1 MGPGVERGPEGS
13 SRQSD
18 WHADR
23 RGNQEDCLRRQ
34 VTGAC
39 QRRSREVGR
48 LRHRDA
54 DSGEFGQ
61 RNGTQDA
68 VEGGR
73 RKAEGGRRKAEGGR
87 RKAVKLMVNTFA
99 RNLFF
104 SIFLGRTIERL
115 RTIHRSLPPASS
127 LLPTAYCLLLSAFC
141 LLLPATTLAQAGP
154 PGPSS
159 PLYGARPDRGG
170 VASTGL
176 PTALRDVR
184 IEQKLDA
191 QLPLDLVFRDENGQ
205 PVKLGRYFGT
215 KPVVL
220 ALVYYDCPMLCTQVL
235 NGMVTSFR
243 VLPFEIGKEFDVV
256 TISFDPRETAQ
267 LAAAKKKVYVGYLP
281 DRFQTNAG
289 NGWHFLTGDAES
301 IRQITDAVGF
311 RYHYDEATKQFA
323 HASGIMVATPHG
335 KLSRYFYGVEY
346 SARDLRLG
354 LIESA
359 ANKIGSPV
367 DQLLL
372 YCYHYDPATGTYG
385 AAVMKIMRI
394 AGVITVLAIV
404 AMLFALRGRKP
415 NMAEV
420 KTGGAA

>member
-1 MGPGVERGPEGS
+1 VP
-13 SRQSD
+13 
-18 WHADR
+18 
-23 RGNQEDCLRRQ
+23 
-34 VTGAC
+34 
-39 QRRSREVGR
+39 
-48 LRHRDA
+48 
-54 DSGEFGQ
+54 
-61 RNGTQDA
+61 
-68 VEGGR
+68 
-73 RKAEGGRRKAEGGR
+73 
-87 RKAVKLMVNTFA
+87 
-99 RNLFF
+99 
-104 SIFLGRTIERL
+104 
-115 RTIHRSLPPASS
+115 
-127 LLPTAYCLLLSAFC
+127 
-141 LLLPATTLAQAGP
+141 
-154 PGPSS
+154 
-159 PLYGARPDRGG
+159 
-170 VASTGL
+170 STGL

-205 PVKLGRYFGT
+205 PVKLGQYFGT

-267 LAAAKKKVYVGYLP
+267 LAAAKKKIYVGYLP

-335 KLSRYFYGVEY
+335 KLSRYFYGIDY
-346 SARDLRLG
+346 PARDLRLG

-359 ANKIGSPV
+359 QDKIGSPV

-372 YCYHYDPATGTYG
+372 YCYHYDPATGRYG
-385 AAVMKIMRI
+385 AAIMNVMRA
-394 AGVITVLAIV
+394 AGVLTIIGVV
-404 AMLFALRGRKP
+404 GMLIFLRRWKP
-415 NMAEV
+415 TLSV
-420 KTGGAA
+420 KTGGAH